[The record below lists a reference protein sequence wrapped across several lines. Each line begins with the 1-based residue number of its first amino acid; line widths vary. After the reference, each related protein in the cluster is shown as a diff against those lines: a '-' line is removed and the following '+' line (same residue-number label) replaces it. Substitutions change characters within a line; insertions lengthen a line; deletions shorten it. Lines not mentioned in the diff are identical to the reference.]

1 MEWLTPFLSAVVP
14 SIFCG
19 IVLALFNRKQSRKD
33 AAVEQRAAARKKE
46 SLLSLELNM
55 ANAKLSYAVAMA
67 IKRGSPN
74 GEVEE
79 AIDAYDCAKKKY
91 FEFLDKLAFE
101 SLDK

>member
-19 IVLALFNRKQSRKD
+19 IVLAVFNRKQSRKD
-33 AAVEQRAAARKKE
+33 AAVEQRASARKEE
-46 SLLSLELNM
+46 SLLSLEMNM
-55 ANAKLSYAVAMA
+55 ASAKLSYAVAMA

-79 AIDAYDCAKKKY
+79 GIDAYEAAKKKY
-91 FEFLDKLAFE
+91 FKFLDKLALE
-101 SLDK
+101 NLNK

>member
-14 SIFCG
+14 SIFCS

-79 AIDAYDCAKKKY
+79 AIDAYDAAKKKY